1 MFKYIVK
8 GFEEMMDSIEKG
20 FNETM
25 NVSYP
30 EVERNELELITE
42 YYMKNRPTS
51 GRTTTARYTAVTIR
65 SIVFRPFTWNGTRD
79 YASSNSATTRKP
91 KRPTGGLSTRG

>member
-1 MFKYIVK
+1 MTFDRSIVGRFSTMFIKLSLVAGDIDIIK

-42 YYMKNRPTS
+42 YYMGVR
-51 GRTTTARYTAVTIR
+51 
-65 SIVFRPFTWNGTRD
+65 
-79 YASSNSATTRKP
+79 
-91 KRPTGGLSTRG
+91 

>member
-8 GFEEMMDSIEKG
+8 GFEEMMNSIGKG
-20 FNETM
+20 FNKTM

-42 YYMKNRPTS
+42 YYMGVR
-51 GRTTTARYTAVTIR
+51 
-65 SIVFRPFTWNGTRD
+65 
-79 YASSNSATTRKP
+79 
-91 KRPTGGLSTRG
+91 

>member
-30 EVERNELELITE
+30 EV
-42 YYMKNRPTS
+42 
-51 GRTTTARYTAVTIR
+51 
-65 SIVFRPFTWNGTRD
+65 D
-79 YASSNSATTRKP
+79 RK
-91 KRPTGGLSTRG
+91 SVV

>member
-25 NVSYP
+25 NVSYS

-42 YYMKNRPTS
+42 YYM
-51 GRTTTARYTAVTIR
+51 GIR
-65 SIVFRPFTWNGTRD
+65 
-79 YASSNSATTRKP
+79 
-91 KRPTGGLSTRG
+91 

>member
-30 EVERNELELITE
+30 EVERSELELITE
-42 YYMKNRPTS
+42 YYMLTQ
-51 GRTTTARYTAVTIR
+51 GRRTRTGTFRR
-65 SIVFRPFTWNGTRD
+65 SLSD
-79 YASSNSATTRKP
+79 SSCGRC
-91 KRPTGGLSTRG
+91 G

>member
-25 NVSYP
+25 NVSYQ

-42 YYMKNRPTS
+42 YYMGVR
-51 GRTTTARYTAVTIR
+51 
-65 SIVFRPFTWNGTRD
+65 
-79 YASSNSATTRKP
+79 
-91 KRPTGGLSTRG
+91 

>member
-8 GFEEMMDSIEKG
+8 GFEEMMDSIENG

-42 YYMKNRPTS
+42 YYMGVR
-51 GRTTTARYTAVTIR
+51 
-65 SIVFRPFTWNGTRD
+65 
-79 YASSNSATTRKP
+79 
-91 KRPTGGLSTRG
+91 

>member
-8 GFEEMMDSIEKG
+8 GFEEMMDFIEKG

-30 EVERNELELITE
+30 EVERNGLELITD
-42 YYMKNRPTS
+42 YYMGVR
-51 GRTTTARYTAVTIR
+51 
-65 SIVFRPFTWNGTRD
+65 
-79 YASSNSATTRKP
+79 
-91 KRPTGGLSTRG
+91 

>member
-1 MFKYIVK
+1 MFKYIVN

-20 FNETM
+20 FNEAM

-42 YYMKNRPTS
+42 YYMGVRLNIRPETESEETRTLSFFYSRIECTREFFRLLYGRRCLPKNER
-51 GRTTTARYTAVTIR
+51 RFLR
-65 SIVFRPFTWNGTRD
+65 
-79 YASSNSATTRKP
+79 
-91 KRPTGGLSTRG
+91 

>member
-1 MFKYIVK
+1 MFKYIIK

-30 EVERNELELITE
+30 E
-42 YYMKNRPTS
+42 
-51 GRTTTARYTAVTIR
+51 
-65 SIVFRPFTWNGTRD
+65 D
-79 YASSNSATTRKP
+79 RK
-91 KRPTGGLSTRG
+91 STRLNSSHV

>member
-25 NVSYP
+25 NVSCP

-42 YYMKNRPTS
+42 YYMGVR
-51 GRTTTARYTAVTIR
+51 
-65 SIVFRPFTWNGTRD
+65 
-79 YASSNSATTRKP
+79 
-91 KRPTGGLSTRG
+91 